1 VPGGFALFCGER
13 DISLQNS
20 AKLWLGESMKTYKA
34 DIIFAAVALG
44 LGLVLL
50 LVLMTSR
57 KTGTEV
63 QVRVAGQVVQSFS
76 LGENTTYLIEGT
88 GGGQNRLVIQDGAA
102 WIEEADCP
110 DALCVGMGHIERI
123 GQSVV
128 CLPHQVVVEIIGEAV
143 EADIDI
149 VAG

>member
-1 VPGGFALFCGER
+1 VKW
-13 DISLQNS
+13 DISSQNS

-34 DIIFAAVALG
+34 DILFAAAVLG

-50 LVLMTSR
+50 LVLMMSR

-76 LGENTTYLIEGT
+76 LGENTTYLIEGA

-110 DALCVGMGHIERI
+110 DALCVGMGHIQRI

-128 CLPHQVVVEIIGEAV
+128 CLPHQVVVEIVGEAA
-143 EADIDI
+143 ETDIDI

>member
-1 VPGGFALFCGER
+1 
-13 DISLQNS
+13 
-20 AKLWLGESMKTYKA
+20 MKTYKA
-34 DIIFAAVALG
+34 DIIFAAAVLG

-50 LVLMTSR
+50 LVLMMSR

-76 LGENTTYLIEGT
+76 LEEDTTYLIEGA
-88 GGGQNRLVIQDGAA
+88 GNGHNLLVIRDDTA

-110 DALCVGMGHIERI
+110 DALCVGMGHIARI

-128 CLPHQVVVEIIGEAV
+128 CLPHQVVVEIVGNAAEV
-143 EADIDI
+143 DVDI